1 MKIKNLIL
9 LGAAIFL
16 AACSDKEDINSPNGN
31 NGNNSP
37 VLVGLNIKD
46 AKYIYGSEDN
56 TRSSSI
62 QYRQIKKDGTDM
74 ILGWITEKGDTVE
87 VKDITNI
94 WDINEKYLLVNTGS
108 PIKLEEDKP
117 QYDEN
122 GNELIGEDEIA
133 SPFGYSYLIDN
144 KQNPYLK

>member
-9 LGAAIFL
+9 LGTAIFL
-16 AACSDKEDINSPNGN
+16 ATCSNKEDMGNPNED

-46 AKYIYGSEDN
+46 AKYIYSSEN
-56 TRSSSI
+56 NIRSSSI

-74 ILGWITEKGDTVE
+74 TLGWITEKGDTVE

-94 WDINEKYLLVNTGS
+94 WDINGGFYQFHFLFL
-108 PIKLEEDKP
+108 
-117 QYDEN
+117 
-122 GNELIGEDEIA
+122 A
-133 SPFGYSYLIDN
+133 
-144 KQNPYLK
+144 